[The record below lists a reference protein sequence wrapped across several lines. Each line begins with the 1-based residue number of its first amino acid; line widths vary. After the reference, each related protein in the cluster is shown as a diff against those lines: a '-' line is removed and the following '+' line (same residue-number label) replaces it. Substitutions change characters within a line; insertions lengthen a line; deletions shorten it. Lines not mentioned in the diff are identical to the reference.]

1 MSTTGKLSVI
11 RSIDSTEVEKLE
23 TNFVEMELA
32 TFSAAM
38 NGKNPSINIF
48 YGEALKDEI
57 HNLNLDP
64 ATWTKLE
71 YVSAEGKTFSATGT
85 VKVTVSGNQ
94 SQQVGEIDA
103 ILTDTDGR
111 KFQLKGTYDGKKP
124 L

>member
-23 TNFVEMELA
+23 TNFVQMELT

-48 YGEALKDEI
+48 YNESLKDGP
-57 HNLNLDP
+57 HTLDLNPD
-64 ATWTKLE
+64 TWRKLE
-71 YVSAEGKTFSATGT
+71 YVSTEGKTFRATGT

>member
-11 RSIDSTEVEKLE
+11 RSIDSTEVENW
-23 TNFVEMELA
+23 TTDFVTMELGA
-32 TFSAAM
+32 FAASTK
-38 NGKNPSINIF
+38 GRPPSVTIF
-48 YGEALKDEI
+48 YGEALEDKF

-64 ATWTKLE
+64 ATGTKLE

-85 VKVTVSGNQ
+85 VKVTVSGYQ

-111 KFQLKGTYDGKKP
+111 NFQLKGTYDGKKP